1 MSKEDLKRRVCEAI
15 RARRADIKAVAES
28 VFAEPEL
35 GFKETKT
42 SDKIKAEFEETAD
55 EEGSAR
61 AVCDYIS
68 GMTDRYAINLYKELF
83 VPKVWS
89 KL

>member
-42 SDKIKAEFEETAD
+42 SDKIKAEFE
-55 EEGSAR
+55 
-61 AVCDYIS
+61 
-68 GMTDRYAINLYKELF
+68 
-83 VPKVWS
+83 
-89 KL
+89 KLGLTC